1 MDKLKVINVQK
12 ELIKRRFVAFSIKDF
27 ARIFKVKEKTA
38 KAFLGYNLKKGVFS
52 RIKRGVYIC
61 SANPPT
67 KFEIA
72 NYLWKPSYI
81 SFETALSYY
90 GLIPET
96 VYTIT
101 SATTKST
108 KEFNFENQVYKFY
121 QIKKNLF
128 FGYKP
133 IKIRD
138 SIVLIADKEKALLD
152 YLYLLSL
159 KKWSLN
165 ERLDLTIMDKKKLGK
180 YLNFFIKNIRKNK
193 ALVDLITN
201 LNI

>member
-1 MDKLKVINVQK
+1 MDKLKVITIQK
-12 ELIKRRFVAFSIKDF
+12 ELVKRRFVVFSVKDF
-27 ARIFKVKEKTA
+27 ARIFKVKDKTA
-38 KAFLGYNLKKGVFS
+38 RAFLSYNSKKGVFS
-52 RIKRGVYIC
+52 RIKRGAYIY
-61 SANPPT
+61 SANPPI

-90 GLIPET
+90 GVIPET

-101 SATTKST
+101 SATTNPT
-108 KEFNFENQVYKFY
+108 KEFNFENQIYKYY
-121 QIKKNLF
+121 QIKKKVF

-138 SIVLIADKEKALLD
+138 STILIADKEKALLD

-159 KKWSLN
+159 KSSK
-165 ERLDLTIMDKKKLGK
+165 
-180 YLNFFIKNIRKNK
+180 
-193 ALVDLITN
+193 
-201 LNI
+201 